1 MNRFIEDTPKFWEDI
16 YLEDD
21 TGWDLGGPTPIFESM
36 ASEMV
41 NGKIC
46 ILGCGRGYDA
56 VQFAKGGLDVTA
68 VDFAPTAINFV
79 KTLAKDAKVKVDA
92 LRTDIFS
99 LTRDHMNTY
108 DYIIEQTCFC
118 AIHPSRRQE
127 YERLVKTILKPNG
140 KLIGLWFPLDKT
152 QEEGGPPW
160 GTTIDEVKTIFG
172 KGWTIEKEEFPKL
185 SIDPRKGREKLII
198 FRKQYI
204 D

>member
-1 MNRFIEDTPKFWEDI
+1 MNDVDAPQFWEDI
-16 YLEDD
+16 YLDD
-21 TGWDLGGPTPIFESM
+21 DAGWDLNGITPVFQHLSTKLKTG
-36 ASEMV
+36 SV
-41 NGKIC
+41 C
-46 ILGCGRGYDA
+46 FVGCGRGYDA
-56 VQFAKGGLDVTA
+56 VHFAKLGFQVTA

-152 QEEGGPPW
+152 LEEGGPPW
-160 GTTIDEVKTIFG
+160 GTTIEEVKSIFANR
-172 KGWTIEKEEFPKL
+172 WTIEKEEFPDL
-185 SIDPRKGREKLII
+185 SIESRKGREKLII
-198 FRKQYI
+198 FRKENQS
-204 D
+204 

>member
-1 MNRFIEDTPKFWEDI
+1 
-16 YLEDD
+16 
-21 TGWDLGGPTPIFESM
+21 
-36 ASEMV
+36 
-41 NGKIC
+41 
-46 ILGCGRGYDA
+46 
-56 VQFAKGGLDVTA
+56 
-68 VDFAPTAINFV
+68 
-79 KTLAKDAKVKVDA
+79 
-92 LRTDIFS
+92 
-99 LTRDHMNTY
+99 
-108 DYIIEQTCFC
+108 
-118 AIHPSRRQE
+118 
-127 YERLVKTILKPNG
+127 LVKTILKPNG